1 MIMADSAGSD
11 DQLAQTMTAEP
22 GSGPVASAPQLGDTL
37 GRYRIERTLG
47 EGGMGVV
54 HAAFDPDLE
63 RRVALKVLRK
73 AEGDEARQRLLREA
87 RAMARLTHPNV
98 VTVHEVGSAHG
109 RDYVAMELVEG
120 ETLDDWLTAQP
131 RSAREI
137 VAAFVAAGR
146 GLAAAHAAGLVHRD
160 FKPRNVLRRRDG
172 RICVTDFGLARGVEA
187 TGLEATVRVKAT
199 APESTPSSLS
209 GLTATGSVLGTPA
222 YMAPEQWS
230 GGTVGPA
237 ADQFAFCV
245 ALWEALSGE
254 RPFLGATMEA
264 LKEAIG
270 RGPAALDASELPRR
284 LRRAIRRGLDPDPSK
299 RWPSMDALLSAIVRG
314 ERRPTLALAIV
325 GGAIVVAAGLFFVLG
340 RSADACAPPA
350 LDPSNV
356 WSFERVLALGS
367 TDQSSGAE
375 AIAADFTRWREVRI
389 RACKADTPVRAARLA
404 CLDGVLANLD
414 ANAKALAKLPGS
426 PHAEVGALLVDPAV
440 CEAPRPP
447 RLVSA
452 FSEERLAALSAMLA
466 GTVREATLPTAE
478 ADALVAANKTDP
490 CAAVLARLIDVDA
503 RRTTVEQKRDL
514 EEANG
519 AAQRCGDE
527 RLIADVAWNI
537 ARYAILLHEPD
548 VTAKLESADAAA
560 ALVMQPDVRA
570 AVDELRASLARLTDH
585 FDEAI
590 TRLDAARDG
599 YEARGRTRAKLRVQ
613 LQAESLR
620 QTRARPEEIAAVP
633 GHLAQW
639 RAEAVAHFG
648 ATDPIVREID
658 NTIAWRQFAT
668 GDVSGGHARLVA
680 STRPL
685 RLEHAVRASGRVVDE
700 HGQPVA
706 GATVAAG
713 PQVIADS
720 IGFVPDPEQRVTM
733 TRADGTFEL
742 PEVVAEGAISAQLGK
757 LRSPALKVGEQLTLA
772 LAPTSRLEGKVDLH
786 GEPPENVMVAAR
798 VPDREVFGFA
808 VLAPVQ
814 RDGTFAIDGVPRGK
828 LIVHAAVGRLGT
840 SVLSGTPVT
849 VAQDVVSGIALVVPS
864 SHRVV
869 HVLVRSTVGLSLTR
883 AEVIVMPGKIVSTNV
898 VELQKIV
905 QDVQQRTAIQIE
917 REHAPPVVLAR
928 AKRGDVYAAVP
939 GVPEG
944 TSSACAIGFP
954 TDVTDPDLDQKIAA
968 HLDKLE
974 VRCVPIGERDE
985 VVVVEV
991 PPFPRFD

>member
-1 MIMADSAGSD
+1 MIMADGAGSD
-11 DQLAQTMTAEP
+11 DQLAQTMTADP
-22 GSGPVASAPQLGDTL
+22 GSGPVTAPQLGDTL

-73 AEGDEARQRLLREA
+73 AEGDEARHRLLREA

-120 ETLDDWLTAQP
+120 ETLDEWLTAQP
-131 RSAREI
+131 RSPREI

-172 RICVTDFGLARGVEA
+172 RICVTDFGLARGVDA
-187 TGLEATVRVKAT
+187 TGLEATVRVKVST
-199 APESTPSSLS
+199 PESTPSSLS

-230 GGTVGPA
+230 GGTVGPP

-245 ALWEALSGE
+245 ALWEALTGE
-254 RPFLGATMEA
+254 RPFRGATMEA
-264 LKEAIG
+264 LKEAVG

-299 RWPSMDALLSAIVRG
+299 RWPSMDALLSAIVRA
-314 ERRPTLALAIV
+314 ERRPTLAIALV
-325 GGAIVVAAGLFFVLG
+325 SGAVVVAAGLFVALG
-340 RSADACAPPA
+340 RSGDVCPPPM
-350 LDPSNV
+350 LDPSTV
-356 WSFERVLALGS
+356 WSFERVLALGYAN
-367 TDQSSGAE
+367 QASGAE
-375 AIAADFTRWREVRI
+375 AISVDFTRWREVRI
-389 RACKADTPVRAARLA
+389 RACKAETPVRAARLA

-414 ANAKALAKLPGS
+414 ASAGVLAQLHGS
-426 PHAEVGALLVDPAV
+426 PQAEAGALLVDPAV

-452 FSEERLAALSAMLA
+452 FSEQRLAALRAMLA
-466 GTVREATLPTAE
+466 NSVREGRMPTAE
-478 ADALVAANKTDP
+478 ADALVAENKTDP
-490 CAAVLARLIDVDA
+490 CAAVLARLTTTRV
-503 RRTTVEQKRDL
+503 RRTTVEQKADL

-527 RLIADVAWNI
+527 RLVAQVAWYI
-537 ARYAILLHEPD
+537 AQAAIELNEPD
-548 VTAKLESADAAA
+548 VTAKLERADAAA
-560 ALVMQPDVRA
+560 ALVMQPDLRA
-570 AVDELRASLARLTDH
+570 AIDELRASLAQRTDH

-599 YEARGRTRAKLRVQ
+599 YAARGRTRAKVNVQ

-620 QTRARPEEIAAVP
+620 QARARPEEIAAVP

-639 RAEAVAHFG
+639 RAEAIATLG
-648 ATDPIVREID
+648 ATDPIVRDID
-658 NTIAWRQFAT
+658 TAIAWRQITT
-668 GDVSGGHARLVA
+668 GDVAGGHARLVA
-680 STRPL
+680 ATRPL
-685 RLEHAVRASGRVVDE
+685 PLEHAVRASGRVVDE

-713 PQVIADS
+713 PELIADA
-720 IGFVPDPEQRVTM
+720 IGFVPQRQQRVTK

-742 PEVVAEGAISAQLGK
+742 PEVIAEGAIAAQLGK

-786 GEPPENVMVAAR
+786 GAPSENITVFAR
-798 VPDREVFGFA
+798 VPDREVFAYA
-808 VLAPVQ
+808 VLAPIQ

-828 LIVHAAVGRLGT
+828 LIVHVAVGRLGT

-849 VAQDVVSGIALVVPS
+849 VAQDVVRGIALAVPS
-864 SHRVV
+864 SQRAV
-869 HVLVRSTVGLSLTR
+869 HVLVRSTAGLALTR
-883 AEVIVMPGKIVSTNV
+883 AEVIVMPGKIESTNV
-898 VELQKIV
+898 AALQQTV
-905 QDVQQRTAIQIE
+905 QEVQQRTAIQIE
-917 REHAPPVVLAR
+917 REHAPPAVLAR
-928 AKRGDVYAAVP
+928 AKPGDVYVTVP

-944 TSSACAIGFP
+944 TSSACAVGFP
-954 TDVTDPDLDQKIAA
+954 TDVTDPDLDQKVAA

-974 VRCVPIGERDE
+974 VRCVPIGEHDD
-985 VVVVEV
+985 VVIVEV
-991 PPFPRFD
+991 PPWPRFD